1 MKATKLYEEKLVGAH
16 EEHHE
21 HHEQSF
27 IRKYIFSEDHKT
39 IAKQFLITG
48 IFWAVIGGA

>member
-1 MKATKLYEEKLVGAH
+1 MIRNNAFKLYEEKLVGAH

-39 IAKQFLITG
+39 IAKQF
-48 IFWAVIGGA
+48 

>member
-1 MKATKLYEEKLVGAH
+1 MKVTKLYEEKIVDAH

-27 IRKYIFSEDHKT
+27 IRKYIFLEDHKT
-39 IAKQFLITG
+39 NS
-48 IFWAVIGGA
+48 